1 MLDKIVIHSD
11 RKQACM
17 IFTDRSPINVTSDV
31 DVIPLLLW
39 LLGDSRA
46 KLTISLWHRVT
57 GVELLKDTSNEVTM
71 KIDFKD
77 VV

>member
-17 IFTDRSPINVTSDV
+17 IFTDRSPINVTSDI
-31 DVIPLLLW
+31 DVIPLLMW

-46 KLTISLWHRVT
+46 KLTISMWDKVT
-57 GVELLKDTSNEVTM
+57 GIELLRDSSNEVTM
-71 KIDFKD
+71 KINFMGAA
-77 VV
+77 